1 MATDIIIPSHISWL
15 DRLKIRLVFFGLKVP
30 RKNILTRDQ
39 YLRMLVGCGYKEDN
53 ITMIDI
59 TEHCFKGFDTF
70 TQQRMELWEA
80 MGGSKVI
87 TRAVRMMGWLMGWW
101 ARSRTVQEFIV
112 IAKK

>member
-1 MATDIIIPSHISWL
+1 
-15 DRLKIRLVFFGLKVP
+15 
-30 RKNILTRDQ
+30 
-39 YLRMLVGCGYKEDN
+39 MLVGCGYKEDN